1 MAISLRLT
9 KEEDDILR
17 AYASLNNVNI
27 STLIRDIVFEKIE
40 DEYDLKNFDKNF
52 EEAKEGNWYSLDDVK
67 DELGL

>member
-1 MAISLRLT
+1 MAISLRLS

-17 AYASLNNVNI
+17 AYASLNNKNI

-52 EEAKEGNWYSLDDVK
+52 EEVK
-67 DELGL
+67 NGQWFTQEDIESELGL

>member
-17 AYASLNNVNI
+17 AYASLNNMNI

-52 EEAKEGNWYSLDDVK
+52 EEVKNGNWYTQDDIER
-67 DELGL
+67 ELGL